1 MVNSVNPKLP
11 SILCFYE
18 LLVLFASLIL
28 ETDNS
33 HVDKHSYSQLLV
45 TSLGKR
51 RSSDGAMHKDSLV
64 SPKGPFKKSCPDPCF
79 NQNNS

>member
-1 MVNSVNPKLP
+1 MNPKLP

-33 HVDKHSYSQLLV
+33 HMGKHSY
-45 TSLGKR
+45 
-51 RSSDGAMHKDSLV
+51 
-64 SPKGPFKKSCPDPCF
+64 
-79 NQNNS
+79 

>member
-1 MVNSVNPKLP
+1 MNPKHP

-33 HVDKHSYSQLLV
+33 HVDKLSYSQLLV
-45 TSLGKR
+45 SSLGKRR

-64 SPKGPFKKSCPDPCF
+64 SPRTLQKVLSRPLLLARITVKPK
-79 NQNNS
+79 